1 MLLALLIGGATAG
14 NGRTRLSFWA
24 EGPVNGGC
32 HGWGMPYPGYSD
44 AAKAIPSCW
53 NNTLAQVARH
63 AAIIDELL
71 LDAGFLVTNASNGLI
86 DLDRD
91 GSRWAPHFRERPLE
105 WLPHWIPELLA
116 VLNPGTK
123 IMVDL
128 DFGGGVFG
136 SATAV
141 AREVYANA
149 DALAAQLVHL
159 ATAHHWIDG
168 YTVDYEA
175 YCADVPREAASLGRL
190 FRILSSALHANGK
203 TLNFCTNKNGAG
215 FEHWPY
221 YQSYLDAGVDRLLEM
236 GTYCNHTSHGGPSD
250 RDNVTRRL
258 LAYPLDRTAFGLG
271 DYRPLDTL
279 AETGAWLR
287 QLVDLSKG
295 MAGQLNVH
303 VYDLFGAHPTNH
315 GQEPPHDCASHNR
328 TEFDNYCVRP
338 PDSWWPTLE
347 RFHEEGGASQIP

>member
-1 MLLALLIGGATAG
+1 M
-14 NGRTRLSFWA
+14 
-24 EGPVNGGC
+24 
-32 HGWGMPYPGYSD
+32 
-44 AAKAIPSCW
+44 
-53 NNTLAQVARH
+53 ARH

-315 GQEPPHDCASHNR
+315 GQPPHDCASRTR
-328 TEFDNYCVRP
+328 TEVDNYCVRP